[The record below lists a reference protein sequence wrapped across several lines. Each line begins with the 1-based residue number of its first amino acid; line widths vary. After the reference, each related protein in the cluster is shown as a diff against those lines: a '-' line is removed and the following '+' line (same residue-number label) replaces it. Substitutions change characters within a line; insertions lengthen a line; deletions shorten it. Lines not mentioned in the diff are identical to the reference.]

1 MVVGRKIIKLKNMAN
16 NKKIFSQVAEK
27 EVTKAIVEE
36 FSKEFIGYTQSDV
49 IIIGA
54 GPAGLMAGRELARN
68 KVKTLIIER
77 NNYLGGGFWI
87 GGYLMNKLT
96 VRSPAEAV
104 LKELDVPFKEYS
116 KGLYVADGP
125 YACSK
130 LISSAC
136 EAGVKFVQLTMLD
149 DLVVK
154 GDNRVS
160 GVVVNWTPVSAL
172 PKEITC
178 VDPVGLEAKVV
189 IDATGHDACAARKLA
204 ERGLMKIPGF
214 GAMNLE
220 SSEDLVVEYTKEV
233 HPGLI
238 VCGMS
243 AATVFGL
250 PRMGPTFGA
259 MLLSGKKAA
268 EIALEK
274 IKMPAASIKKGER
287 ILSPI

>member
-1 MVVGRKIIKLKNMAN
+1 MAN
-16 NKKIFSQVAEK
+16 NKKIFSQVSEK
-27 EVTKAIVEE
+27 EVTRAIVDE
-36 FSKEFIGYTQSDV
+36 FSKEFIDYAQSDV
-49 IIIGA
+49 IIIGG
-54 GPAGLMAGRELARN
+54 GPAGLMAGRELAKN

-96 VRSPAEAV
+96 VRSPAESV
-104 LKELDVPFKEYS
+104 LKELGIPHKEYS

-125 YACSK
+125 HACSK
-130 LISSAC
+130 LIAAAC
-136 EAGVKFVQLTMLD
+136 DAGVKFVNLTMLD
-149 DLVVK
+149 DLVLK
-154 GDNRVS
+154 GDNRVA
-160 GVVVNWTPVSAL
+160 GVVVNWTPVGAL
-172 PKEITC
+172 PKEISC
-178 VDPVGLEAKVV
+178 LDPVGLEAKVV
-189 IDATGHDACAARKLA
+189 IDATGHDACAVRKLA
-204 ERGLMKIPGF
+204 ERGLIKIPGF

-233 HPGLI
+233 YPGLI

-243 AATVFGL
+243 VATVFGL

-274 IKMPAASIKKGER
+274 IRKPILIKKGER
-287 ILSPI
+287 IFSPI